1 MKNLRLFA
9 FLFAAAA
16 MVTFSSC
23 SDDKEDDVTVIDFE
37 SVKLLE
43 GGYLNNKIL
52 TLDSVTFYSEEYGG
66 CSFSKLT
73 DKETPGPENQF

>member
-23 SDDKEDDVTVIDFE
+23 NKDDDDDVTVIDFE
-37 SVKLLE
+37 SIELPEE
-43 GGYLNNKIL
+43 GYINNKSL
-52 TLDSVTFYSEEYGG
+52 TL
-66 CSFSKLT
+66 
-73 DKETPGPENQF
+73 

>member
-23 SDDKEDDVTVIDFE
+23 NKDDDDDLWEVIRGKYPKAFGCVE
-37 SVKLLE
+37 
-43 GGYLNNKIL
+43 KIMQ
-52 TLDSVTFYSEEYGG
+52 FIQKKYEYGL
-66 CSFSKLT
+66 SKEEQLYLT
-73 DKETPGPENQF
+73 IHIERVVNKTKQ